1 MHIQIFAMT
10 HKPFSVP
17 SDPMYVPLQVGRAL
31 HDDLGYIGDDTGDNI
46 SALNGYYSELT
57 GVYWVW
63 KNVTNAD
70 YVGICHYRRYLLNDA
85 GFVFTKAEL
94 QSLLQ
99 DYDMLTSKRLTL
111 NFSYAY
117 GFGENHSPKDL
128 TVASDVIAELYPDF
142 YPLYARRLQENH
154 TYFGNMMLC
163 SKALFDEYCAFLFPI
178 FRAMH
183 PRLTLDDY
191 DDYHKRLYGFISEFL
206 LMVWCEYHN
215 LRVKECKVGLIG
227 EKKETKETID
237 RLLNYLHQ
245 EDIAGAKAYFLSV
258 KEKRPDILME
268 ASDIDGRLHLCLQI
282 ISTCEYELASQ
293 NRISLSLK
301 QSGESLFASFSQL
314 NRIST
319 ILSSPT
325 ESTKCL
331 TSEDIAL
338 LSTYSDDAIAISL
351 QLYISDD
358 ALRRERIQQLNALLH
373 RSIPMHFL
381 V

>member
-1 MHIQIFAMT
+1 MHIQIFTMT

-63 KNVTNAD
+63 KNVTDAD

-85 GFVFTKAEL
+85 GFVFTKDEL

-99 DYDMLTSKRLTL
+99 DYDILTSKRLTL

-117 GFGENHSPKDL
+117 GFGENHSPEDL
-128 TVASDVIAELYPDF
+128 AVASDVIAALYPDF

-163 SKALFDEYCAFLFPI
+163 SKVLFDEYCAFVFPI

-183 PRLTLDDY
+183 SRLTLDDY

-206 LMVWCEYHN
+206 LMVWCEYRH

-227 EKKETKETID
+227 EKKETKETIN
-237 RLLNYLHQ
+237 RLLNYLHE
-245 EDIAGAKAYFLSV
+245 EDISGAKAYFLSV

-268 ASDIDGRLHLCLQI
+268 ASDIDGHLHLCLQI
-282 ISTCEYELASQ
+282 ISTCEYELAAQ
-293 NRISLSLK
+293 NRIQLPLK
-301 QSGESLFASFSQL
+301 QSSESLFASFSQL

-325 ESTKCL
+325 ESTRCL
-331 TSEDIAL
+331 NSEDIAL

-358 ALRRERIQQLNALLH
+358 ALRQERIQQLNALLH
-373 RSIPMHFL
+373 RSIPVHFL

>member
-1 MHIQIFAMT
+1 MHIQIFTMT

-63 KNVTNAD
+63 KNVTDAD

-85 GFVFTKAEL
+85 GFVFTQGEL

-99 DYDMLTSKRLTL
+99 DYDILTSKRLTL

-117 GFGENHSPKDL
+117 GFGENHSPEDL
-128 TVASDVIAELYPDF
+128 AVASDVIAELYPDF

-163 SKALFDEYCAFLFPI
+163 SKVLFDEYCAFLFPI

-183 PRLTLDDY
+183 PRLTWDDY

-206 LMVWCEYHN
+206 LMVWCEYRH

-237 RLLNYLHQ
+237 RLLNYLHKK
-245 EDIAGAKAYFLSV
+245 DISGAKAYFLSV

-282 ISTCEYELASQ
+282 ISTCEYELAAQ
-293 NRISLSLK
+293 NRIQLPLK
-301 QSGESLFASFSQL
+301 QSSKSLFASFSQL

-325 ESTKCL
+325 ESTRCL
-331 TSEDIAL
+331 NLEDIAL

-358 ALRRERIQQLNALLH
+358 ALRQERIQQLNALLH
-373 RSIPMHFL
+373 RSIPVHFL

>member
-1 MHIQIFAMT
+1 MHIQIFTMT

-57 GVYWVW
+57 GIYWVW
-63 KNVTNAD
+63 KNVTDAD

-85 GFVFTKAEL
+85 GFVFTNGEL

-99 DYDMLTSKRLTL
+99 DYDILTSKRLTL

-117 GFGENHSPKDL
+117 GFGENHSPEDL
-128 TVASDVIAELYPDF
+128 AVASDVIAELYPDF

-178 FRAMH
+178 FHAMH
-183 PRLTLDDY
+183 PRLALDDY

-206 LMVWCEYHN
+206 LMVWCEYRH

-237 RLLNYLHQ
+237 RLLNYLHE

-282 ISTCEYELASQ
+282 ISTCEYELATQ
-293 NRISLSLK
+293 NRIHLPLK
-301 QSGESLFASFSQL
+301 QSSESLFASFSQL

-325 ESTKCL
+325 ESTRCL

-358 ALRRERIQQLNALLH
+358 ALRQERIQQLNALLH

>member
-1 MHIQIFAMT
+1 MHIQIFTMT

-63 KNVTNAD
+63 KNVTDAD
-70 YVGICHYRRYLLNDA
+70 CVGICHYRRYLLNDA
-85 GFVFTKAEL
+85 GFVFTKDEL

-99 DYDMLTSKRLTL
+99 DYDILTSKRLTL

-117 GFGENHSPKDL
+117 GFGENHSPEDL
-128 TVASDVIAELYPDF
+128 AVASDVIAELYPDF

-183 PRLTLDDY
+183 PRLALDDY

-206 LMVWCEYHN
+206 LMVWCEYRN

-237 RLLNYLHQ
+237 RLLNYLHE

-282 ISTCEYELASQ
+282 ISTCEYELAAQ
-293 NRISLSLK
+293 NRIQLSLK

-319 ILSSPT
+319 ILSSPA
-325 ESTKCL
+325 ESTSCL
-331 TSEDIAL
+331 TSEEIAL

-358 ALRRERIQQLNALLH
+358 ALRQERIQQLNALLH
-373 RSIPMHFL
+373 RSIPVHFL

>member
-1 MHIQIFAMT
+1 MHIQIFTMT

-17 SDPMYVPLQVGRAL
+17 SDPMYVPLQVGHAL

-63 KNVTNAD
+63 KNVTDAD

-85 GFVFTKAEL
+85 GFVFTQDEL

-99 DYDMLTSKRLTL
+99 DYDILTSKRLTL

-117 GFGENHSPKDL
+117 GFGENHSPEDL
-128 TVASDVIAELYPDF
+128 AVASDVIAELYPDF

-163 SKALFDEYCAFLFPI
+163 SKVLFDEYCAFLFPI

-183 PRLTLDDY
+183 PRLALDDY

-206 LMVWCEYHN
+206 LMVWCEYRH

-237 RLLNYLHQ
+237 RLLNYLYE

-268 ASDIDGRLHLCLQI
+268 ASDIDGHLHLCLQI
-282 ISTCEYELASQ
+282 ISTCEYELAAQ
-293 NRISLSLK
+293 NRIQLPLK
-301 QSGESLFASFSQL
+301 QSSESLFASFSQL

-325 ESTKCL
+325 ESTRCL
-331 TSEDIAL
+331 NSEDIAL

-358 ALRRERIQQLNALLH
+358 ALRQERIQQLNALLH
-373 RSIPMHFL
+373 RSIPVHFL